1 MVKEKMSKYRG
12 PRLRITRRLGKLPGL
27 TNKLSN
33 KVNTPGQHGVNFN
46 KKTSQYGIRLKE
58 KQKLRYNY
66 GISERQLLNYIKK
79 ARKKKGS
86 SGKLLLTLLEM
97 RLDNIVYRLGFAP
110 TILGARQLINHGHIT
125 LNNAV
130 VNIPSF
136 TCQVKNSIKVKKTKA
151 SQELVKKNIEN
162 NDKILIPQHLNL
174 NKENLEG
181 KIVSLVN
188 RKSIS
193 LIINELLVVEYYSR
207 KV

>member
-1 MVKEKMSKYRG
+1 MSKYRG

-27 TNKLSN
+27 TNKFSN
-33 KVNTPGQHGVNFN
+33 KNNTPGQHGANIN

-58 KQKLRYNY
+58 KQKLRYHY

-97 RLDNIVYRLGFAP
+97 RLDNVVFRLGLAP
-110 TILGARQLINHGHIT
+110 TILAARQLINHGHIMI
-125 LNNAV
+125 NNKA

-136 TCQVKNSIKVKKTKA
+136 SCQVKNTIKIKTSKA
-151 SQELVKKNIEN
+151 SQDLVKKNLEN
-162 NDKILIPQHLNL
+162 SGENLIPQHLSL

-181 KIVSLVN
+181 KILSIVN
-188 RKSIS
+188 RRSIS

>member
-1 MVKEKMSKYRG
+1 MSKYRG

-27 TNKLSN
+27 TNKISN
-33 KVNTPGQHGVNFN
+33 KNNTPGQHGVNLN
-46 KKTSQYGIRLKE
+46 RKTSQYGIRLKE
-58 KQKLRYNY
+58 KQKLRFNY

-97 RLDNIVYRLGFAP
+97 RLDNIVFRLGFAP
-110 TILGARQLINHGHIT
+110 TILAARQLINHGHII
-125 LNNAV
+125 LNNSV

-136 TCQVKNSIKVKKTKA
+136 TCQVKNSIKVKKNKH
-151 SQELVKKNIEN
+151 SQELVKQNLEN
-162 NDKILIPQHLNL
+162 NNNNLLPQHLSI

-181 KIVSLVN
+181 KILSVVN

-207 KV
+207 KL